1 MSTLDAEQA
10 RARLDA
16 LAALLKAGRRDDAL
30 MAADTMLAA
39 RQVHPLPLAVSA
51 SARQQAGLF
60 DEAILLWE
68 HRARMMAGEAQ
79 GWVPLAACLFAARR
93 PERALEAWDKALALA
108 PADPAILA
116 GKAGTL
122 RGLNQGEA
130 ARALYRQ
137 ALAAAPGQF
146 EPGFGLVQLALEA
159 GDHEEAEAISA
170 RLLVAHPDH
179 PGAAFLAA
187 RVAVD
192 AGQHAVALAR
202 LGPLLARPSLAPEQ
216 RADALLLRSVA
227 EDGLGRAVDAFASA
241 AQGKAIQ
248 RSLFAQRAA
257 GREDEVSKLR
267 RLGAWFERADAADWR
282 GAPVRALPGEPS
294 AHIFLVGFPRSGT
307 TLLEQVLAG
316 HPDVVALEEAPTLA
330 DAYAEFMTG
339 DTDLARLARL
349 SEADQAIWRA
359 RYWATVRR
367 EGAEPAGKV
376 FLDKAPAGTLYLP
389 LIAKLFPEAKVLF
402 AVRDPRD
409 VVLSCFRNNFQLN
422 AMTYAFTDLAQTAAC
437 YDACMGMAEIYRR
450 VLTLDLRE
458 VRHEALVEDFDG
470 ELAGIAAFLG
480 LGVTP
485 GMADVAGTSAA
496 RVVRTPSAAQ
506 VRAGLSRRGLARW
519 RAYEAQLAP
528 VLPGLAPWVERFGY

>member
-1 MSTLDAEQA
+1 MTTIDAEQA

-30 MAADTMLAA
+30 MAADAMLAA
-39 RQVHPLPLAVSA
+39 RLVHPLPLAVSA

-79 GWVPLAACLFAARR
+79 GWVPLAVCLFAARR
-93 PERALEAWDKALALA
+93 PEAALEAWDKALALA
-108 PADPAILA
+108 PTDPAILA

-122 RGLNQGEA
+122 RGLNQSEA

-137 ALAAAPGQF
+137 ALSAAPGQF
-146 EPGFGLVQLALEA
+146 EPAFGLVQLALEA
-159 GDHEEAEAISA
+159 GDQEEPEAISA
-170 RLLVAHPDH
+170 RLLVAHPEH

-187 RVAVD
+187 RVAAD
-192 AGQHAVALAR
+192 SGQYAVALAR
-202 LGPLLARPSLAPEQ
+202 LNPLLARPSLAPEQ

-227 EDGLGRAVDAFASA
+227 EDGLGRTADAFASA

-267 RLGAWFERADAADWR
+267 RLGAWFERADAIDWR
-282 GAPVRALPGEPS
+282 SAPAQRLPDEPS
-294 AHIFLVGFPRSGT
+294 VHIVLVGFPRSGT

-316 HPDVVALEEAPTLA
+316 HPDVVALEEAPTFA

-339 DTDLARLARL
+339 DADLGRLARL
-349 SEADQAIWRA
+349 SEQDQAEWRA
-359 RYWATVRR
+359 RYWATVRA

-389 LIAKLFPEAKVLF
+389 LIAKLFPAAKVLF

-422 AMTYAFTDLAQTAAC
+422 AMTYAFTDLVQTAAC
-437 YDACMGMAEIYRR
+437 YDACMAMAEVYRR
-450 VLTLDLRE
+450 VLTMDLSE
-458 VRHEALVEDFDG
+458 VRHEALVEDFAG
-470 ELAGIAAFLG
+470 ELASIAAFLG
-480 LGVTP
+480 LKVTP
-485 GMADVAGTSAA
+485 GMADIAGASAS

-506 VRAGLSRRGLARW
+506 VRAGLNRKGLARW
-519 RAYEAQLAP
+519 RAYEAELAP
-528 VLPGLAPWVERFGY
+528 VLAGLKPWVERFGY